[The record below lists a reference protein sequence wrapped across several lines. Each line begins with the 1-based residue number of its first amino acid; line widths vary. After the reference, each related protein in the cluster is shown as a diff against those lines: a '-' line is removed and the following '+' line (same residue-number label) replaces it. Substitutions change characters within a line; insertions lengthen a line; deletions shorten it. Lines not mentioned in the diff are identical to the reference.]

1 MSELHHEAVPDDSR
15 FGVEPGWYRHF
26 KGARYEVIGV
36 GRHSETEEP
45 YVFYRTEAT
54 PPTSWVRPLA
64 MFVEPVSRD
73 GYEGPRFARIID
85 EGDAAHV

>member
-1 MSELHHEAVPDDSR
+1 MTDQPPHDDLDDTS

-26 KGARYEVIGV
+26 KGARYEVVGV

-45 YVFYRTEAT
+45 FVFYRTSGT
-54 PPTSWVRPLA
+54 PPTAWVRPLA

-73 GYEGPRFARIID
+73 GYEGPRFARILD
-85 EGDAAHV
+85 DDA